1 MTITSAGKIS
11 AVLALFMALMSQP
24 ASAALHSGS
33 YHSVASKSSWS
44 NGKFPA
50 NFSLTINV
58 EFKDN
63 KLIYH
68 SVNDHAPQANLDYT
82 APLDGTVMPMLN
94 NKRFNQV
101 SVKKIGPG
109 QLEILEMKDGDVL
122 VGSYWDFSADGKTF
136 VRRGIGKGAD
146 GKSHEFE
153 EFYQLK

>member
-1 MTITSAGKIS
+1 MTITSAGKIL
-11 AVLALFMALMSQP
+11 AALALFMVLMSQP

-33 YHSVASKSSWS
+33 FHSVAAKSSWS

-50 NFSLTINV
+50 KFSLTIDV
-58 EFKDN
+58 QFKGN
-63 KLIYH
+63 NLIYH
-68 SVNDHAPQANLDYT
+68 SVNDHMPQANLDYA
-82 APLDGTVMPMLN
+82 APLDGKVVPMLHN
-94 NKRFNQV
+94 ARFNQV

-136 VRRGIGKGAD
+136 VRRGIAKDAD

-153 EFYQLK
+153 EFYELK